1 MVWSEAANACVV
13 AVAVFMFVA
22 VCMHLNFYPSPP
34 PRQVGV
40 VTSTLNGERSRL
52 SASKTRACETIGASA
67 WQAWFGE

>member
-1 MVWSEAANACVV
+1 MHVLWLWLWLCLLLCACIST
-13 AVAVFMFVA
+13 FT
-22 VCMHLNFYPSPP
+22 PP